1 MERNI
6 IHRDI
11 SHGNIFIKAKDVDEK
26 KKNDFTGKKYRPI
39 FVNEIIEKYV

>member
-11 SHGNIFIKAKDVDEK
+11 SHGNIFVQAE
-26 KKNDFTGKKYRPI
+26 DFKGGEEEEFKGTEYRPI